1 MVAAQAGQQTLPVE
15 LVAVRTLV
23 PHPRNYKAHPD
34 DQIAHLM
41 ESIKEHGLY
50 RNIVVAR
57 DSTILAGHGVVQ
69 AARTLGLETVPVVR
83 LDVDAESPQ
92 ALKLLAGDN
101 EVQHLGEVDD
111 RALSE
116 LLKEINETAVEG
128 LLGTG
133 YDAMMLATLAMVTR
147 PASEIASFD
156 EAAHWAGMP
165 EYEPASDYEHTLK
178 LIISFRSEQDRL
190 DYVALSPLRI
200 DKREAATWT
209 TRWPYTERNDTAA
222 VRFQAD

>member
-165 EYEPASDYEHTLK
+165 EYDVAPEPRKA
-178 LIISFRSEQDRL
+178 IISFADNAAVADFAARL
-190 DYVALSPLRI
+190 DLPM
-200 DKREAATWT
+200 EAITKSLW
-209 TRWPYTERNDTAA
+209 WPPRSRDDLAS
-222 VRFQAD
+222 VRFEPDHA